1 MNDTITLDIIIL
13 LSLGVL
19 AQWLGW
25 KLKLPPILVLLS
37 VGLLVGPGLNYF
49 NPGELLGESLFPI
62 VSIAVSIILFEG
74 GLTLKL
80 ADLKFGGKVIFR
92 LVSVGVAI
100 TCCATALAA
109 HYILGFTL
117 EESFLYGGLLSVT
130 GPTVIGPMLRTIRPN
145 GNITKIAKWEGILN
159 DPAGVLIAVFVYE
172 VITIGGIHDAPQAI
186 LLAFCKVLIVGG
198 GLAFLGAGV
207 TILLV
212 RQRLLPE
219 FLHNIFLLV
228 LVIGSFFFANYFQEE
243 SGLVTVTLLGV
254 LLANQKI
261 FLVDHILLFKE
272 NLRVL
277 FISCLFIILSAQ
289 TNFSTLEVL
298 GFPSVL
304 FLLILILL
312 IRPLSVLGSTLLS
325 TTPWRERFLLM
336 MLAPRGIV
344 ALSLTSVFAMKLSD
358 KGYPHGEEMLA
369 VTMLVVL
376 GTIIF
381 YGFGAGWVATQL
393 GLAERDPQGILFIGA
408 HLWARQLAK
417 LLQDNGVKTLLVDNN
432 HFNIEQANKSSLEA
446 YCGNV
451 LSKET
456 LENLDLSR
464 IRHAVCITAN
474 HQVNAFAPKNLI
486 EYLERA
492 DVYSISPEINSNSN
506 FEYAIPLNPL
516 FGKEVTYT
524 NIHERVTK
532 GSLFNCLS
540 LGDKPDL
547 TNQSVLENTVNTPLF
562 LINQL
567 GKVSVFSE
575 MDSPSLTSNSKVI
588 YLKDP

>member
-1 MNDTITLDIIIL
+1 MNDTITLDLIIL

-37 VGLLVGPGLNYF
+37 AGLIVGPVLNFF
-49 NPGELLGESLFPI
+49 NPGELLGDSLFPV
-62 VSIAVSIILFEG
+62 VSIAVSVILFEG
-74 GLTLKL
+74 GLTLKIG
-80 ADLKFGGKVIFR
+80 DLKYGGKVIFR

-100 TCCATALAA
+100 TCVTTALAA

-159 DPAGVLIAVFVYE
+159 DPVGVLIAVFVYE
-172 VITIGGIHDAPQAI
+172 IITLGGMNEAPQAV
-186 LLAFCKVLIVGG
+186 LLAFGKVLVIGA
-198 GLAFLGAGV
+198 GLAFLGAGI

-228 LVIGSFFFANYFQEE
+228 LVIGSFFFANNFQEE
-243 SGLVTVTLLGV
+243 SGLVTVTLLGI

-277 FISCLFIILSAQ
+277 FISCLFIILSAHID
-289 TNFSTLEVL
+289 FSTLEVL
-298 GFPSVL
+298 GYPSIV
-304 FLLILILL
+304 FLLVLILL
-312 IRPLSVLGSTLLS
+312 VRPLSVLGSTLLS
-325 TTPWRERFLLM
+325 TTPWKERFLLM

-344 ALSLTSVFAMKLSD
+344 ALSLSSVFAMKLST

-369 VTMLVVL
+369 VTMLVIL

-381 YGFGAGWVATQL
+381 YGFGAGWVAERL
-393 GLAERDPQGILFIGA
+393 GLSERDPQGILFIGA

-417 LLQDNGVKTLLVDNN
+417 LLQDNGVRVLLVDSNTY
-432 HFNIEQANKSSLEA
+432 NIELCKKFSLEA
-446 YCGNV
+446 YCGSV

-464 IRHAVCITAN
+464 IGHAVCITAN
-474 HQVNAFAPKNLI
+474 HKINAFAPKNLI
-486 EYLERA
+486 EYLERP
-492 DVYSISPEINSNSN
+492 DVYCISPEQNTKSDA
-506 FEYAIPLNPL
+506 EYAIPLNPL
-516 FGKEVTYT
+516 FGKQVTYN

-532 GSLFNCLS
+532 GSSFSCL
-540 LGDKPDL
+540 L
-547 TNQSVLENTVNTPLF
+547 LENYSDVSKHSLLNNTGNTPMF
-562 LINQL
+562 LVNQQ
-567 GKVSVFSE
+567 GKVRVFSE
-575 MDSPSLTSNSKVI
+575 MESPPLLSNCKVF
-588 YLKDP
+588 YLRDP

>member
-1 MNDTITLDIIIL
+1 MNDTITLDLIIL

-37 VGLLVGPGLNYF
+37 VGLLVGPILNYF
-49 NPGELLGESLFPI
+49 NPGELLGDSLFPI

-80 ADLKFGGKVIFR
+80 GDLKYGGKVIFR

-100 TCCATALAA
+100 TCVTTALAA
-109 HYILGFTL
+109 HYILGFTVG
-117 EESFLYGGLLSVT
+117 ESFLYGGLLSVT

-159 DPAGVLIAVFVYE
+159 DPVGVLIAVFVYE
-172 VITIGGIHDAPQAI
+172 IITIGGMNEAPQAV
-186 LLAFCKVLIVGG
+186 LLAFGKVLVIGG
-198 GLAFLGAGV
+198 GLAFLGAGI
-207 TILLV
+207 TIFLV

-219 FLHNIFLLV
+219 FLHNVFLLV
-228 LVIGSFFFANYFQEE
+228 LVIGSFFFANNFQEE

-277 FISCLFIILSAQ
+277 FISCLFIILSAHID
-289 TNFSTLEVL
+289 FSTLEVL

-304 FLLILILL
+304 FLLVLILL

-325 TTPWRERFLLM
+325 TTPWKERFLLM

-344 ALSLTSVFAMKLSD
+344 ALSLTSVFAIKLST

-369 VTMLVVL
+369 VTMLVIL

-381 YGFGAGWVATQL
+381 YGFGAGWVAERL
-393 GLAERDPQGILFIGA
+393 GLSERDPQGVLFIGA

-417 LLQDNGVKTLLVDNN
+417 LLQDNEVRVLLIDSNSY
-432 HFNIEQANKSSLEA
+432 NIEQSKILSLEA
-446 YCGNV
+446 SCGNV

-456 LENLDLSR
+456 LENIDLSR
-464 IRHAVCITAN
+464 IGHALCITAN

-486 EYLERA
+486 EYLERS
-492 DVYSISPEINSNSN
+492 DIYSLNPESHNKSDS
-506 FEYAIPLNPL
+506 EYAIPLNPV
-516 FGKEVTYT
+516 FGKTVTYN
-524 NIHERVTK
+524 NIHERLTK
-532 GSLFNCLS
+532 GSTFQCLKLENNS
-540 LGDKPDL
+540 DVS
-547 TNQSVLENTVNTPLF
+547 NHSVLRAAGNTPMF
-562 LINQL
+562 LINPQ
-567 GKVSVFSE
+567 GKVRVFSE
-575 MDSPSLTSNSKVI
+575 MESPPLTPNCKVI
-588 YLKDP
+588 YLRNP